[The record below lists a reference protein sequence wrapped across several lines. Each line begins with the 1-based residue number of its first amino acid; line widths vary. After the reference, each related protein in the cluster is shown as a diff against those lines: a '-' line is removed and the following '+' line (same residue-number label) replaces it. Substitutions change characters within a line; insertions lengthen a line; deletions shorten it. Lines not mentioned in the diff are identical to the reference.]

1 MKDNELSQ
9 YKKLLIIVDMIN
21 GFVTEGALADPEIA
35 KIVPEI
41 TRIIDQTIEEGGH
54 VAFVKDTHHE
64 KSKEFES
71 FPTHCIKGT
80 REAELIDELKPY
92 EDLGLGTSYEKNST
106 STIFAK
112 GFLKDIES
120 MTELNEI
127 VIVGCCTDI
136 CIANLAIP
144 LKNFLNENDRDIKI
158 VVPENAVETYNAQWH
173 DRNEWNLMALAMM
186 KQSGVEVVKEYKSET
201 DIPNEWDTVN

>member
-1 MKDNELSQ
+1 MKNNELSQ
-9 YKKLLIIVDMIN
+9 NKKLLIVVDMIN

-80 REAELIDELKPY
+80 R
-92 EDLGLGTSYEKNST
+92 
-106 STIFAK
+106 
-112 GFLKDIES
+112 
-120 MTELNEI
+120 
-127 VIVGCCTDI
+127 
-136 CIANLAIP
+136 
-144 LKNFLNENDRDIKI
+144 
-158 VVPENAVETYNAQWH
+158 
-173 DRNEWNLMALAMM
+173 
-186 KQSGVEVVKEYKSET
+186 
-201 DIPNEWDTVN
+201 

>member
-1 MKDNELSQ
+1 MKTNKLSQ
-9 YKKLLIIVDMIN
+9 NRKLLIVVDMIN

-41 TRIIDQTIEEGGH
+41 TKIIDQTIEEGGH

-64 KSKEFES
+64 NSKEFDS
-71 FPTHCIKGT
+71 FPPHCIKGT
-80 REAELIDELKPY
+80 REAELIEELRPY
-92 EDLGLGTSYEKNST
+92 EELGLGISYEKNST

-112 GFLKDIES
+112 GFLNDIES
-120 MTELNEI
+120 MPKLDEI

-144 LKNFLNENDRDIKI
+144 LKNYLNENDREINII
-158 VVPENAVETYNAQWH
+158 VPKNAVETFNTQWH

-186 KQSGVEVVKEYKSET
+186 KQSGVEIVKEYITEN
-201 DIPNEWDTVN
+201 DIPNEWDTVS